1 LERHV
6 NGPGAGDEGAI
17 SDVPWALIFDPAVNV
32 RALGEIQARGFRA
45 AADLVDRFVN
55 LADHNPSVV
64 SETDGA
70 RSTHGESNGGTRRP
84 DVEQLLD
91 SWKGIIG
98 QVAGSLRGAGSQQR
112 PDAAAFDI
120 VASHASGHV
129 NVRVSEPGVVY
140 TEVWLHNGGP
150 TDRGTVVMR
159 CGDLL
164 SHDGSVLSSARVR
177 FDPDA
182 VPMPARCSRG
192 VAVEF
197 TIGDDVA
204 PGRYHG
210 TLLVGGYPDIW
221 LPLVLTVEYAQA

>member
-1 LERHV
+1 V
-6 NGPGAGDEGAI
+6 NGLGAGDEGTIA
-17 SDVPWALIFDPAVNV
+17 DVPWALIFDPAINV

-55 LADHNPSVV
+55 LADNNPRGV
-64 SETDGA
+64 SETNGNA
-70 RSTHGESNGGTRRP
+70 STHGERNGDTRRP

-98 QVAGSLRGAGSQQR
+98 QVAGSFRGAGSRQR

-120 VASHASGHV
+120 VTSHASGQV
-129 NVRVSEPGVVY
+129 DVRASQPGVVS

-150 TDRGTVVMR
+150 TDRGTIVMR

-164 SHDGSVLSSARVR
+164 SHDGSILSSARVR
-177 FDPDA
+177 FNPDA

-192 VAVEF
+192 VAVEI
-197 TIGDDVA
+197 TVGDDVA

-210 TLLVGGYPDIW
+210 TLLVDGHPDVW
-221 LPLVLTVEYAQA
+221 LPVLLTVENVEA